1 MSPNSPSLGTLPLPP
16 SLKEM
21 ALASI
26 KEAILSK
33 KFEPGIVY
41 TEAGVASELGISR
54 TAVREALIHLA
65 SKGFLTLLPRKGFQ
79 LRVLTEKD
87 VRDLFEFRRALES
100 AVIRHI
106 TPNLT
111 DVSLNHIEGL
121 LIKHRK
127 AAEAGNPIVSIGA
140 DSEFHLYLASLTGNS
155 YLITAIEE
163 IRGLIDLAGV
173 RTLEFKERRAESL
186 REHQAI
192 VEMLK
197 ARSISGA
204 VEKMEEHIRI
214 TEQRALDRIQSVE

>member
-1 MSPNSPSLGTLPLPP
+1 
-16 SLKEM
+16 
-21 ALASI
+21 
-26 KEAILSK
+26 
-33 KFEPGIVY
+33 
-41 TEAGVASELGISR
+41 
-54 TAVREALIHLA
+54 
-65 SKGFLTLLPRKGFQ
+65 
-79 LRVLTEKD
+79 
-87 VRDLFEFRRALES
+87 
-100 AVIRHI
+100 
-106 TPNLT
+106 LT

-140 DSEFHLYLASLTGNS
+140 NSEFHLYLASLTGNS

>member
-1 MSPNSPSLGTLPLPP
+1 
-16 SLKEM
+16 M

-41 TEAGVASELGISR
+41 TEAGVASELVISM
-54 TAVREALIHLA
+54 TPVREALIHLA

-79 LRVLTEKD
+79 LRALTEKD

-111 DVSLNHIEGL
+111 DVSLNHIKGL

-127 AAEAGNPIVSIGA
+127 AAEGGNPIASIRA
-140 DSEFHLYLASLTGNS
+140 DREFHLYLASLTGNS
-155 YLITAIEE
+155 YLIAAMEE
-163 IRGLIDLAGV
+163 IRDLIDLAGV
-173 RTLEFKERRAESL
+173 KTHEFKERTAESL

-192 VEMLK
+192 LEMLK
-197 ARSISGA
+197 VGSVSGA
-204 VEKMEEHIRI
+204 VEKMEEHFRI
-214 TEQRALDRIQSVE
+214 TEQRALDRIKSVE

>member
-1 MSPNSPSLGTLPLPP
+1 MSPNSPNLGELPLPP

-41 TEAGVASELGISR
+41 TETGVASELVISR
-54 TAVREALIHLA
+54 TPVREALIHLA

-79 LRVLTEKD
+79 LRALTEKD

-127 AAEAGNPIVSIGA
+127 AAEGGNPIASIRA
-140 DSEFHLYLASLTGNS
+140 DREFHLYLASLTGNS
-155 YLITAIEE
+155 YLITAVEE
-163 IRGLIDLAGV
+163 IRDLIDLAGV

-186 REHQAI
+186 REHQAV

-197 ARSISGA
+197 VRSISGA

-214 TEQRALDRIQSVE
+214 TEQRALDRIKSVE